1 MLPFHTLKLRKLI
14 FYIFKLFYID
24 NKNNF
29 LKNKKIILIYFQIKN
44 TLNHIHYSTFKYLP
58 TLIFLLCQQQEKR
71 EKVCL
76 PKVEKIQDHRDIIRA
91 FVLVY
96 HSKNLF

>member
-1 MLPFHTLKLRKLI
+1 MAR
-14 FYIFKLFYID
+14 
-24 NKNNF
+24 
-29 LKNKKIILIYFQIKN
+29 
-44 TLNHIHYSTFKYLP
+44 YSTFKYLP
-58 TLIFLLCQQQEKR
+58 TLIFLLCQRQEKR

-76 PKVEKIQDHRDIIRA
+76 PKVEKIQDHRDITRA